1 MLVGALYFVCLIP
14 AHVDRAGPSAQSTKS
29 VPLPFRDPTLP
40 ASTRAWDI
48 IARLTVA
55 EKAALLSNTAYTVE
69 RLGGTQF
76 DGAVQSLQGNE
87 CLHGVGNVFSNASGR
102 YFPDH
107 RVTSFPQAPP
117 PAPPPISPPVPSPTS
132 PPAPPPTHYYY
143 SHTERA
149 SRRRSASLPRGT
161 PRCSGVWRT
170 SPRPSRWRCAT
181 GTEGVTTRAA
191 CTTRTS
197 PAGHPSST
205 SRATRGGAACRRPM
219 ERTLT

>member
-1 MLVGALYFVCLIP
+1 MGALYFVCLIP
-14 AHVDRAGPSAQSTKS
+14 AHVNRAGPSAQSTKS

-76 DGAVQSLQGNE
+76 DSAVQSLQGNE

-117 PAPPPISPPVPSPTS
+117 PTPPPISPPI
-132 PPAPPPTHYYY
+132 HYYSY
-143 SHTERA
+143 TTTHSHATHTQSEHPAGDR
-149 SRRRSASLPRGT
+149 
-161 PRCSGVWRT
+161 PRCLVEHLVALGCGGRHLDRV
-170 SPRPSRWRCAT
+170 
-181 GTEGVTTRAA
+181 
-191 CTTRTS
+191 
-197 PAGHPSST
+197 
-205 SRATRGGAACRRPM
+205 GGAAQLAPKA
-219 ERTLT
+219 